1 MELLTIINP
10 IAAGLGVYVYHLIKT
25 RQLREDL
32 ETFRYLHRVDAGTVG
47 RFLRFTSTQVEK
59 AILDDPPPLT
69 WVSPAEFY
77 SAEFHSAEHN
87 PTDFSQTSEG
97 DKK

>member
-10 IAAGLGVYVYHLIKT
+10 IAAGLGMYVYHLIKT

-32 ETFRYLHRVDAGTVG
+32 ETFQYLHRVDAGTVS

-59 AILDDPPPLT
+59 SLLDDPPPPT
-69 WVSPAEFY
+69 WITPAEFY
-77 SAEFHSAEHN
+77 SAEHN
-87 PTDFSQTSEG
+87 PADFSQTPEG
-97 DKK
+97 EKK